1 MKESWWRSMGIEQLY
16 RGFGMRLGVCLLVFL
31 LGVTDGGFDT
41 DSGWA
46 EL

>member
-1 MKESWWRSMGIEQLY
+1 MGIEQLY
-16 RGFGMRLGVCLLVFL
+16 RGFGMRLSASFLVFL
-31 LGVTDGGFDT
+31 LGVTNGGFDT